1 MSPAVVIVD
10 TGGANLASVGH
21 ALSRLG
27 STAPVSADADTIRA
41 ASHVILP
48 GVGAAGDT
56 MRRLE
61 AQRLRSLLPALTQ
74 PVLGICLG
82 MHLFAERS
90 DEDDVACL
98 GLLPH
103 SRAVR
108 LAARDGAPVPHM
120 GWNTVARLRG
130 RDSRLLA
137 GIGDGAYFYFV
148 HSYAMPVDDSTAAVT
163 EYGDPI
169 AAVIERD
176 NFVATQFHPE
186 RSAANGRRVL
196 QNFLAM

>member
-1 MSPAVVIVD
+1 MSAAVVIVD

-27 STAPVSADADTIRA
+27 RTPLVSADADTIRA
-41 ASHVILP
+41 AAHVILP

-61 AQRLRSLLPALTQ
+61 ARQLRALLPTLTQ

-82 MHLFAERS
+82 MHLFAEHS

-98 GLLPH
+98 GLLPG

-108 LAARDGAPVPHM
+108 LAARDDAPVPHM
-120 GWNTVARLRG
+120 GWNTVTRR

-137 GIGDGAYFYFV
+137 GVDDRAYFYFV
-148 HSYAMPVDDSTAAVT
+148 HSYAMPVDGATAAVT
-163 EYGDPI
+163 DYGETI

-196 QNFLAM
+196 ENFLAM